1 MLAPDHV
8 DEHAEVLADLD
19 VLRNAAPDGADGCC
33 PAARRM
39 RSAQVPTAQSDDTL
53 EIVGH
58 SILLSPSQPRPRLRR
73 IERRADNRLRCIS
86 SGVEGVAPDRGSPE
100 YATASM
106 PPWRVGRIAH
116 GRSPYA
122 KRASFLSCRVLNPII
137 R

>member
-1 MLAPDHV
+1 
-8 DEHAEVLADLD
+8 
-19 VLRNAAPDGADGCC
+19 
-33 PAARRM
+33 
-39 RSAQVPTAQSDDTL
+39 TI

-137 R
+137 KMRLINFRFLSYEHRCFQVPCTWIRRYYSMTRSLAAKAAT